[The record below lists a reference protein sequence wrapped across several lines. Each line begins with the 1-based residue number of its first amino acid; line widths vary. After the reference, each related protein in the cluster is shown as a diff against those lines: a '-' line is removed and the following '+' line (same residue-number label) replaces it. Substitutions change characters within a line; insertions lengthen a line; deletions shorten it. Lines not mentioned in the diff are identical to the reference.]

1 MGRARTRHGR
11 TAPGTTAAL
20 GATALLLAGCGEA
33 STDAM
38 GDHTTQT
45 CQDLSAYTDALRN
58 LAGTLGPD
66 ATVAEVQAARDQ
78 AQEAQETLE
87 ESISQ
92 VSDDR
97 TDDIARSWDALVTAF
112 GQVDDDATL
121 AEAADSLKEEA
132 QGVVDATASVGQD
145 LDCG

>member
-1 MGRARTRHGR
+1 MDRARTRQGY
-11 TAPGTTAAL
+11 AVL
-20 GATALLLAGCGEA
+20 GATALLLAGCGES

-38 GDHTTQT
+38 GDDTAQV

-58 LAGTLGPD
+58 LASTLSPD
-66 ATVAEVQAARDQ
+66 ASVEDVQAARDQ
-78 AQEAQETLE
+78 AEDAQRTLH
-87 ESISQ
+87 ESLAE

-97 TDDIARSWDALVTAF
+97 TDDVEQAWDSLVTAF

-121 AEAADSLKEEA
+121 AQAADSLKDEA

-145 LDCG
+145 LDCS

>member
-1 MGRARTRHGR
+1 MLG
-11 TAPGTTAAL
+11 TAVL

-38 GDHTTQT
+38 GDDTGQV
-45 CQDLSAYTDALRN
+45 CQDLSAYTDALQN

-66 ATVAEVQAARDQ
+66 ATVEEVQAARDQ
-78 AQEAQETLE
+78 AEAAQKTLHD
-87 ESISQ
+87 SLAA

-97 TDDIARSWDALVTAF
+97 TDDVEQAWDALVTAF

-121 AEAADSLKEEA
+121 AEAADSLKDEA

-145 LDCG
+145 LDC

>member
-1 MGRARTRHGR
+1 M
-11 TAPGTTAAL
+11 PGTTAAL

-38 GDHTTQT
+38 GDDTTQT

-121 AEAADSLKEEA
+121 AEAADSLEDEA
-132 QGVVDATASVGQD
+132 QGVVDATSSVRED
-145 LDCG
+145 LDCS

>member
-1 MGRARTRHGR
+1 MSRTRARQGY
-11 TAPGTTAAL
+11 AVLGTTAL
-20 GATALLLAGCGEA
+20 GATALLLAGCGES

-38 GDHTTQT
+38 GDDTTQT
-45 CQDLSAYTDALRN
+45 CEDLSAYTDALRN

-66 ATVAEVQAARDQ
+66 SSVEDVQAARDQ
-78 AQEAQETLE
+78 AAEAQRTLH
-87 ESISQ
+87 ESLAE

-97 TDDIARSWDALVTAF
+97 TDDVEQAWDALVTAF

-121 AEAADSLKEEA
+121 AEAADSLRDEA
-132 QGVVDATASVGQD
+132 QGVVDATASVRED

>member
-1 MGRARTRHGR
+1 MGRARTRHGY
-11 TAPGTTAAL
+11 AVLGTAAV
-20 GATALLLAGCGEA
+20 GATALLLSGCGES

-38 GDHTTQT
+38 GDDTAQV

-58 LAGTLGPD
+58 LASTLGPD

-78 AQEAQETLE
+78 AAAAQRTLH
-87 ESISQ
+87 ESLAG

-97 TDDIARSWDALVTAF
+97 TDDVERSWDALVTAF

-121 AEAADSLKEEA
+121 AEAVDSLKDEA

-145 LDCG
+145 LDCS

>member
-1 MGRARTRHGR
+1 MSRTKARHDHAVLG
-11 TAPGTTAAL
+11 TAAL
-20 GATALLLAGCGEA
+20 GATALLLAGCGES

-38 GDHTTQT
+38 GDDTTQT
-45 CQDLSAYTDALRN
+45 CEDLSAYTDALRN

-66 ATVAEVQAARDQ
+66 SSVEEVQAARDQ
-78 AQEAQETLE
+78 AAEAQRTLH
-87 ESISQ
+87 ESLAE

-97 TDDIARSWDALVTAF
+97 TDDVEQSWDALVTAF

-121 AEAADSLKEEA
+121 AEAADSLRDEA
-132 QGVVDATASVGQD
+132 QGVVDATASVRED

>member
-1 MGRARTRHGR
+1 MGRARARHGYVMV
-11 TAPGTTAAL
+11 GTTAV
-20 GATALLLAGCGEA
+20 GAAALLLAGCGES

-38 GDHTTQT
+38 GDDTTQV
-45 CQDLSAYTDALRN
+45 CQDLSAYSDALRN

-66 ATVAEVQAARDQ
+66 ASVAQVQAARDQ
-78 AQEAQETLE
+78 AAEAQRTLH
-87 ESISQ
+87 ESLAN

-97 TDDIARSWDALVTAF
+97 TDDVEQAWDALVTAF

-121 AEAADSLKEEA
+121 SEAAASLKDEA
-132 QGVVDATASVGQD
+132 QGVVDATASVRND